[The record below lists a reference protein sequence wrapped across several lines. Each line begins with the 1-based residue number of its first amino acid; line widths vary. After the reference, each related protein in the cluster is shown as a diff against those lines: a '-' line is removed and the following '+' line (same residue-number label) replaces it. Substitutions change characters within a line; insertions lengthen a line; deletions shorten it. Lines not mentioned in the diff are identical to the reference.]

1 MREAEL
7 RSSFTVLLAEQD
19 PDDSSLM
26 EQPLR

>member
-7 RSSFTVLLAEQD
+7 KSSFTVLLAED
-19 PDDSSLM
+19 GPDGSFLM